1 MREVF
6 GHSLLTIFFF
16 FFQYTLLIF
25 TRFITRDELRLA
37 MADYG
42 MGDEATVDEVIEDVD
57 TDKVIIFLL
66 NPNHL
71 YFFLLFWYRF
81 FFFLNW
87 VGENSS
93 NRI

>member
-16 FFQYTLLIF
+16 FFLYTLFIF

-57 TDKVIIFLL
+57 TDKVIIF
-66 NPNHL
+66 
-71 YFFLLFWYRF
+71 
-81 FFFLNW
+81 
-87 VGENSS
+87 S
-93 NRI
+93 